1 MTEFICNTLQDTEHV
16 AEYFSKL
23 AKPGQ
28 CFALH
33 GDLGSGKT
41 TFTKYFISKLNNAVT
56 DVSSPTFTIVQT
68 YNTPLGE
75 VWHADCYRLKS
86 PEEFFELGLEEAL
99 FNFITIIEW
108 PEIIQAL
115 LPKDT
120 IEIFF
125 ATISPLKRLIKTRY
139 KG

>member
-1 MTEFICNTLQDTEHV
+1 MTEFICNTLQDTESV
-16 AEYFSKL
+16 AEYFSRF

-41 TFTKYFISKLNNAVT
+41 TFAKYFISKLNNAVT

-68 YNTPLGE
+68 YDTSLGE

-86 PEEFFELGLEEAL
+86 QEEFFELGFEEAL
-99 FNFITIIEW
+99 FNCITLIEW
-108 PEIIQAL
+108 PEIIQAF

-125 ATISPLKRLIKTRY
+125 ESVSPLKRLIKTSY